1 MRVPTVPSPA
11 VCSSST
17 VWRAAFACGPAFCMP
32 YAHPIALGRW
42 ALWTPF
48 RGLRAQAGRRGAW
61 PTPGPWL
68 AVGGGRRHRAG
79 IPASSTAMR
88 GRVLVC
94 DGGPLH
100 QAGPAVQA
108 EACRGSIRGVT
119 LTTALCRFSLLRMT
133 MLDDP
138 CITVNG
144 SPENKGWITKVIVSV
159 PPCPRRGQR
168 EVSFVPDAC
177 VQHSHRGHVCAVS
190 SKSCMPVLAIAA

>member
-1 MRVPTVPSPA
+1 
-11 VCSSST
+11 
-17 VWRAAFACGPAFCMP
+17 
-32 YAHPIALGRW
+32 
-42 ALWTPF
+42 
-48 RGLRAQAGRRGAW
+48 
-61 PTPGPWL
+61 
-68 AVGGGRRHRAG
+68 
-79 IPASSTAMR
+79 MR

-108 EACRGSIRGVT
+108 EACRGLIRGVT

-177 VQHSHRGHVCAVS
+177 VQHSHRGHVCAVG
-190 SKSCMPVLAIAA
+190 SKSCMPGLAIAALAWSVRER

>member
-1 MRVPTVPSPA
+1 MYTISWPSR
-11 VCSSST
+11 S
-17 VWRAAFACGPAFCMP
+17 G
-32 YAHPIALGRW
+32 
-42 ALWTPF
+42 
-48 RGLRAQAGRRGAW
+48 W
-61 PTPGPWL
+61 PTWSL
-68 AVGGGRRHRAG
+68 ANSRAMAGCGRGRRHRAG

-94 DGGPLH
+94 GGGPLH
-100 QAGPAVQA
+100 EAGPAVQA

-177 VQHSHRGHVCAVS
+177 VQHSHRGHVCAVG
-190 SKSCMPVLAIAA
+190 SKSCMPVLAIAALAWSVRER